1 MPNNNKRLAWF
12 SIIGDKSALL
22 ISTFLNGLVC
32 FGGAIFKLATFKCCF
47 WAFSTTS
54 SGDGWVK
61 FSLALVIFSIDML
74 VIGW

>member
-32 FGGAIFKLATFKCCF
+32 FGGAIFKLATPSN
-47 WAFSTTS
+47 AA
-54 SGDGWVK
+54 SGH
-61 FSLALVIFSIDML
+61 LVPHRQAMA
-74 VIGW
+74 G